1 MHICFL
7 AASASIRSHP
17 SVCSCMQGWR
27 WAFPGLIRASRMFSV
42 QGRWESAA
50 HKYVRAVLSDGQFTG
65 GDRWWSQ
72 HTLPTNMLSG
82 CWFCLIGSFAAQ
94 IPTYLMLMMKSQES
108 WRDSCKLSVCVSAV
122 FIHTPVG
129 TVARQFDLHCF
140 SWGGVNT
147 HTPTHN
153 SMHFDLSED
162 LVGIMCYQ
170 SLALILTIPTNPLTL
185 NQTLA

>member
-17 SVCSCMQGWR
+17 SMCSCMQGWR

-108 WRDSCKLSVCVSAV
+108 WRDSCKLNVCVCCLHSYASRNCCPSIWPAL
-122 FIHTPVG
+122 FQLRGREHTHPHIIQC
-129 TVARQFDLHCF
+129 T
-140 SWGGVNT
+140 SI
-147 HTPTHN
+147 
-153 SMHFDLSED
+153 
-162 LVGIMCYQ
+162 LVR
-170 SLALILTIPTNPLTL
+170 TW
-185 NQTLA
+185 